1 MHSMGRKFQQDYS
14 KKKKSGTR
22 CCVRVE
28 HSIERDSGAA
38 TRLCIYSEAERSMEE
53 KRRPGV
59 VCRAEWSIEA
69 EQRLG
74 VVCGDAGTDNEMIT
88 YQVIKVFFTLKFI

>member
-1 MHSMGRKFQQDYS
+1 
-14 KKKKSGTR
+14 
-22 CCVRVE
+22 
-28 HSIERDSGAA
+28 
-38 TRLCIYSEAERSMEE
+38 MEE

-74 VVCGDAGTDNEMIT
+74 VVCGDAGTDSEMIT
-88 YQVIKVFFTLKFI
+88 YQVIKVLFALTFI

>member
-1 MHSMGRKFQQDYS
+1 M
-14 KKKKSGTR
+14 
-22 CCVRVE
+22 
-28 HSIERDSGAA
+28 ERDSGAA

-69 EQRLG
+69 EKRLG
-74 VVCGDAGTDNEMIT
+74 IVCGDAGTDSEMIT
-88 YQVIKVFFTLKFI
+88 YQVIKVLFTLTFI

>member
-1 MHSMGRKFQQDYS
+1 MCAYN
-14 KKKKSGTR
+14 
-22 CCVRVE
+22 
-28 HSIERDSGAA
+28 IAAERGSGAA
-38 TRLCIYSEAERSMEE
+38 TREAERSLEE

-74 VVCGDAGTDNEMIT
+74 VVCGDAGTDSEMIT
-88 YQVIKVFFTLKFI
+88 YQVIKVLFTLTFI